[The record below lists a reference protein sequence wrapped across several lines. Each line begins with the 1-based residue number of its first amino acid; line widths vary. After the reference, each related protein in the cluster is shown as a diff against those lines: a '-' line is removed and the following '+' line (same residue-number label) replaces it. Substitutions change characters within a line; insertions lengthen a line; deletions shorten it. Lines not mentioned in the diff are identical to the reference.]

1 MADDF
6 AKAIKKHSGQDPSEE
21 KQEQLGKPQAVQLT
35 DEYENFLKTVISLID
50 DGKIDTKKPSSF
62 INDDIYDSL
71 DDELRAK
78 TDQAI
83 PNIASLLDRIMD
95 FHAREEDDESVEMK
109 GLIDMLWQ
117 SKQRIEEHAD
127 VFIF

>member
-6 AKAIKKHSGQDPSEE
+6 AKVIKKHSGKDPSEKE
-21 KQEQLGKPQAVQLT
+21 QEELGKPQATALS
-35 DEYENFLKTVISLID
+35 DEYENFLQTVISLID
-50 DGKIDTKKPSSF
+50 EGKVDTKNPSSF
-62 INDDIYDSL
+62 INDDIYEGL

-83 PNIASLLDRIMD
+83 PNLASLLDRIMD
-95 FHAREEDDESVEMK
+95 FHSREESDESIEMK

-117 SKQRIEEHAD
+117 AKQRIEEHAD